1 MTREEK
7 LQEAQRL
14 LEEGKLEEARSL
26 INEIKLDDKSEPEEN
41 KQAEMVESEDLE
53 KENSQNDEN
62 HEKDLQEDIQ
72 EDKEEGKEEFAE
84 ADEKHE
90 EALKEDKKQDEE
102 DIQELQEDL
111 EELQQKKQREKR
123 SVEGDNEE
131 MEKVILD
138 GKEVAE
144 TKTEKRSFLEYL
156 RSRDVSSRAFDT
168 TGVKSADAS
177 AIIPEEIIT
186 KARMLPETVV
196 DLRTKVTNQK
206 ISHAAGSYPILK
218 PNKAILVSVEE
229 LKANPDLEKPQFDE
243 VDYKVTTYRGQLAV
257 AQEALDDSDDN
268 LEGIIARHIQRQGL
282 NTSNAK
288 IAEVLRSA
296 TPVTATDL
304 DALKDEI
311 NTGFD
316 PAYSLELL
324 VTQSFYNVID
334 KMKNNDGT
342 YLLQP
347 DVTAQSGKSLLGRP
361 VTILADTLLGEAVGD
376 KVAFLGDPKSFMV
389 YFNRVETTARWVEEV
404 YYGQVLAIAMRFD
417 VKKVDDA
424 AGKFITLNVTP

>member
-1 MTREEK
+1 MNREEK
-7 LQEAQRL
+7 LKEAQRL
-14 LEEGKLEEARSL
+14 LDEGNLDEARKL
-26 INEIKLDDKSEPEEN
+26 VDEIKMDDKNQPDEN
-41 KQAEMVESEDLE
+41 KEAEMVKSEDFE
-53 KENSQNDEN
+53 KENVANDTQ
-62 HEKDLQEDIQ
+62 HEEDLKADIT
-72 EDKEEGKEEFAE
+72 EDKQDDKKEFEE
-84 ADEKHE
+84 ADEKHLDKLE
-90 EALKEDKKQDEE
+90 EDKSEDVQDVEDLKEDLAELKNKRESRSLKG
-102 DIQELQEDL
+102 DIA
-111 EELQQKKQREKR
+111 
-123 SVEGDNEE
+123 E

-138 GKEVAE
+138 GKEMTE
-144 TKTEKRSFLEYL
+144 DKTEKRSFLEYL
-156 RSRDVSSRAFDT
+156 RSRDVSTRAFDT

-196 DLRTKVTNQK
+196 DLRTKVTTQK

-218 PNKAILVSVEE
+218 PNKAVLVSVEE

-243 VDYKVTTYRGQLAV
+243 VDYKVATYRGQLAV

-282 NTSNAK
+282 NTANAK
-288 IAEVLRSA
+288 IAAILQSA
-296 TPVTATDL
+296 TAVPATSL
-304 DALKDEI
+304 DDIKTQI

-324 VTQSFYNVID
+324 VSQSFYNAVD
-334 KMKNNDGT
+334 QMKDLNGN

-361 VTILADTLLGEAVGD
+361 VTILADTLIGTKAGD
-376 KVAFLGDPKSFMV
+376 KVAFLGDPKAFMV
-389 YFNRVETTARWVEEV
+389 YFNRVEVTARWVEEV

-417 VKKVDDA
+417 VKKVDGA
-424 AGKFITLNVTP
+424 AGKFITLTTTP